1 VNPVD
6 RPDPIEVLLVE
17 DDPGDVLLI
26 REAFEDNKVANRLH
40 VVADGVEALEFMR
53 QKGEHAEAPRPDLV
67 LLDLNLPR
75 KDGREVLAE
84 VKNDDALR
92 TIPVVVLTTSQAEE
106 DVLRSYD
113 LYVNAY
119 VTKPVDFDRFIGV
132 VRQIDQF
139 FVSVV
144 KLPSNGSRR

>member
-1 VNPVD
+1 MNPVD

-26 REAFEDNKVANRLH
+26 REAFDDNKVANRLH

-53 QKGEHAEAPRPDLV
+53 QQGGYGDAPRPDLV

-92 TIPVVVLTTSQAEE
+92 TIPIVVLTTSQAEE

-113 LYVNAY
+113 LHANAY

-144 KLPSNGSRR
+144 KLPTHSRR

>member
-1 VNPVD
+1 MNPVD

-26 REAFEDNKVANRLH
+26 REAFDDNKVANRLH

-53 QKGEHAEAPRPDLV
+53 QSGEHAEAPRPDLV

-84 VKNDDALR
+84 VKNDDELR
-92 TIPVVVLTTSQAEE
+92 SIPVVVLTTSQAEE

-113 LYVNAY
+113 LHANAY

-144 KLPSNGSRR
+144 KLPNNRR